1 MRNWGRLLAGLLIIL
16 IAIVGINTARF
27 RPTRQPDLPPSTV
40 KDDPAAVARLAEAIR
55 IPTVSQET
63 GAADAATL
71 GALHALLLR
80 SFPLVHARLT
90 LEKVA
95 GSSLLYTWTGTDKSL
110 PPLLLLAH
118 QDVVPVEAGSESR
131 WTHPPFAGVVADGAV
146 WGRGSKDDKGMLMAV
161 LESVERQLA
170 AGWQPTRTVILAFGH
185 DEEIGGTGAEAMAG
199 LLKSRGVRPW
209 LVIDE
214 GLAVTEGLLQGV
226 SAPVALIGTAEKG
239 SVSIEL
245 TTHAPGGHSSTPPND
260 NAIVHLSR
268 AIDRLAANPF
278 PARLDQPIAGTFERV
293 GPHMGLGMRAALANL
308 WLTERLVL
316 GQLIKIPSQAAS
328 VRTTTAVTIIDA
340 GTKANILPQTARA
353 VVNHRILP
361 GDTVA
366 SVLAHDIAAVNDPAV
381 SIKVIA
387 GGRDP
392 TRVSPQG
399 PAFAALEHAIGR
411 TYPKVIIAP
420 SLTVAGT
427 DSRHY
432 GIVSDAIYRFSP
444 MTIRPADLEQI
455 HGNDEHMK
463 IADYMRAIAFYETML
478 EEGAGK

>member
-1 MRNWGRLLAGLLIIL
+1 MRRLGRLLVVVLVIL
-16 IAIVGINTARF
+16 IAIIGINTARF
-27 RPTRQPDLPPSTV
+27 KPVAQPELPPITV
-40 KDDPAAVARLAEAIR
+40 RDDPAAVARLAEAIR
-55 IPTVSQET
+55 IPTVSKET

-71 GALHALLLR
+71 GALHALLER

-90 LEKVA
+90 REKVA
-95 GSSLLYTWTGTDKSL
+95 GSSLLYTWTGTDPSL

-118 QDVVPVEAGSESR
+118 QDVVPVETGSEAR
-131 WTHPPFAGVVADGAV
+131 WTHPPFAGVVADGSV
-146 WGRGSKDDKGMLMAV
+146 WGRGSKDDKGMLMSV
-161 LESVERQLA
+161 LESVERKLA
-170 AGWQPTRTVILAFGH
+170 AGWQPKRTVILAFGH
-185 DEEIGGTGAEAMAG
+185 DEEIGGTGAEAMAE
-199 LLKSRGVRPW
+199 LLKSRNIHPW

-214 GLAVTEGLLQGV
+214 GLAVTQGLLQGV

-239 SVSIEL
+239 SVGIEL
-245 TTHAPGGHSSTPPND
+245 ITQAPGGHSSTPSDD

-293 GPHMGLGMRAALANL
+293 GPHMNLGMRAALANL
-308 WLTERLVL
+308 WLTKRLVL
-316 GQLIKIPSQAAS
+316 SQLLKIPSQAAS

-340 GTKANILPQTARA
+340 GTKANVLPQTARA

-361 GDTVA
+361 GETVA
-366 SVLAHDIAAVNDPAV
+366 SVLAHDIKAVNDPSV
-381 SIKVIA
+381 TIRVIA

-392 TRVSPQG
+392 TAVSPQG
-399 PAFAALEHAIGR
+399 PAFAVLERAIGR
-411 TYPKVIIAP
+411 AYPKAIIAP

-432 GIVSDAIYRFSP
+432 GIVSNAIYRFSP
-444 MTIRPADLEQI
+444 MTIRPRDLEQI
-455 HGNDEHMK
+455 HGNDEHMP
-463 IADYMRAIAFYETML
+463 ISDYMRAIAFYETML

>member
-1 MRNWGRLLAGLLIIL
+1 MKRLAWLLLGALVILVGII
-16 IAIVGINTARF
+16 GINTARF
-27 RPTRQPDLPPSTV
+27 TPAPQPNLPPIAV
-40 KDDPAAVARLAEAIR
+40 RDDPAAVTRLAEAIR
-55 IPTVSQET
+55 IPTISAES

-71 GALHALLLR
+71 GALHSLLER
-80 SFPLVHARLT
+80 SFPLVHSRLT
-90 LEKVA
+90 REKVA
-95 GSSLLYTWTGTDKSL
+95 GSSLMYRWVGTDPKL

-131 WTHPPFAGVVADGAV
+131 WTHPPFAGVVADGAI

-161 LESVERQLA
+161 LESVERKLA
-170 AGWQPTRTVILAFGH
+170 AGWQPTRSVILAFGH
-185 DEEIGGTGAEAMAG
+185 DEEIGGTGAEAMAA
-199 LLKSRGVRPW
+199 LLKSRGIRPW
-209 LVIDE
+209 LVVDE

-226 SAPVALIGTAEKG
+226 TAPVALIGTAEKG

-245 TTHAPGGHSSTPPND
+245 TTEAPGGHSSTPSD
-260 NAIVHLSR
+260 ENAIVRLSQ
-268 AIDRLAANPF
+268 AIDRLTANPF

-293 GPHMGLGMRAALANL
+293 GPHMGLGMRAALANQ
-308 WLTERLVL
+308 WLTKGMVL
-316 GQLIKIPSQAAS
+316 DQLLKVPSQAAS

-340 GTKANILPQTARA
+340 GTKANVLPQTARA

-366 SVLAHDIAAVNDPAV
+366 SVLAHDIAAVNDP
-381 SIKVIA
+381 KVKIRA
-387 GGRDP
+387 LDGGRDP
-392 TRVSPQG
+392 TQVSPQG
-399 PAFAALEHAIGR
+399 PAFAALERAIGR

-432 GIVSDAIYRFSP
+432 GVVSDAIYRFSP
-444 MTIRPADLEQI
+444 MVIRPRDLEQI
-455 HGNDEHMK
+455 HGNNEHMN